1 MESART
7 TVPYEPSSSS
17 SESNGGPKKAAAM
30 KKQARTL
37 KAADVEILRKSVE

>member
-7 TVPYEPSSSS
+7 TVPYEPSGSS

-30 KKQARTL
+30 KKQARPL